1 MNPKTKALNE
11 TKPTL
16 TTAEIQAKITD
27 FKAKVVINSPGR
39 VNLIGEHTDYN
50 NGFVMP
56 TAIDKKIT
64 FYLKENGSESHCNV
78 TSLNYDTSASFD
90 LNKPNLKGA
99 EWTLY
104 SIGVV
109 EEIKK
114 LGKTLKG
121 FDCIMVS
128 NLPVGAGI
136 SSSAALE
143 CGLAYGLNQLFDLK
157 LGKLDIVKLSQK
169 AEHNYVGTKCGIMD
183 QFASVMSKDGH
194 VIKLDCQ
201 NLDYELLP
209 FNIEPYKLLLL
220 NTNVSHNLASSAYN
234 VRRQEC
240 EQGIAVL
247 QQRFKNIES
256 LRDVSLDQLEQCRH
270 ELNPIIYKRCAYVL
284 HENERVE
291 QAAKV
296 LKKDDLVTFGQLIYA
311 SHEGLQHNY
320 EVSCKELDFL
330 TEYSRSNNQILGCRM
345 MGGGFG
351 GCTINLIH
359 EDAIENYV
367 EKVSKAY
374 FEKFNIELTAFTT
387 VPANGTSVVENNL

>member
-1 MNPKTKALNE
+1 LNE
-11 TKPTL
+11 TKSVL
-16 TTAEIQAKITD
+16 TTAEKQAKLAN

-64 FYLKENGSESHCNV
+64 FYLKANGSASQCNV
-78 TSLNYDTSASFD
+78 TSLNYDTSVSFD
-90 LNKPNLKGA
+90 LNKPNLDGA

-104 SIGVV
+104 IIGVI

-114 LGKTLKG
+114 LGKILNG

-128 NLPVGAGI
+128 DLPVGAGI

-157 LGKLDIVKLSQK
+157 LEKLDIVKLSQK

-201 NLDYELLP
+201 DLTYELLP
-209 FNIEPYKLLLL
+209 FHIEPYKLLLL
-220 NTNVSHNLASSAYN
+220 NTNVSHNLASSEYN

-247 QQRFKNIES
+247 QQRFENIES
-256 LRDVSLDQLEQCRH
+256 LRDVSLDQLKQCKQ
-270 ELNPIIYKRCAYVL
+270 ELDPVIYKRCAYIL
-284 HENERVE
+284 HENERVQ
-291 QAAKV
+291 QAAEA
-296 LKKDDLVTFGQLIYA
+296 LKADDLVTFGQLMYS

-330 TEYSRSNNQILGCRM
+330 TEFSRSNEQILGCRM

-359 EDAIENYV
+359 EDAIKDYV

-374 FEKFNIELTAFTT
+374 FDKFNIELTAFTT
-387 VPANGTSVVENNL
+387 VPANGTSAVENNL

>member
-1 MNPKTKALNE
+1 MNE
-11 TKPTL
+11 TESIRSF
-16 TTAEIQAKITD
+16 AEKQAKIAD
-27 FKAKVVINSPGR
+27 FQAKIVINSPGR

-56 TAIDKKIT
+56 TAIDKKII
-64 FYLKENGSESHCNV
+64 FYLKENGSASQCNI
-78 TSLNYDTSASFD
+78 TSLNYETSVSFD
-90 LNKPNLKGA
+90 LNKPNLDGA

-104 SIGVV
+104 IIGVV

-114 LGKTLKG
+114 LSKTLRG
-121 FDCIMVS
+121 FDCIMES
-128 NLPVGAGI
+128 DLPVGAGI

-157 LGKLDIVKLSQK
+157 LEKLDIVKLSQK

-183 QFASVMSKDGH
+183 QFASVMSKEGH

-209 FNIEPYKLLLL
+209 FNIEPYQLLLL
-220 NTNVSHNLASSAYN
+220 NTNVSHNLASSEYN

-240 EQGIAVL
+240 EQGTAVL
-247 QQRFKNIES
+247 QQRFKNIVS
-256 LRDVSLDQLEQCRH
+256 LRDVSFDQLEKCKH
-270 ELNPIIYKRCAYVL
+270 ELAPIIYKRCDYIL
-284 HENERVE
+284 HENERV
-291 QAAKV
+291 QRAAKA
-296 LKKDDLVTFGQLIYA
+296 LTEDNLVAFGQLMYA

-330 TEYSRSNNQILGCRM
+330 TEFSRSNDQILGCRM

-367 EKVSKAY
+367 EKISKAY
-374 FEKFNIELTAFTT
+374 FAKFNIELTAFTT
-387 VPANGTSVVENNL
+387 VPGNGTSTVENNL

>member
-1 MNPKTKALNE
+1 MNQ
-11 TKPTL
+11 TKPKL
-16 TTAEIQAKITD
+16 TTAEKQAKITD
-27 FKAKVVINSPGR
+27 FKAEVVINSPGR

-64 FYLKENGSESHCNV
+64 FYLKANGSESHCNV
-78 TSLNYDTSASFD
+78 TSLNYDTSVSFD
-90 LNKPNLKGA
+90 LNKPNLDGA

-104 SIGVV
+104 IIGVM

-114 LGKTLKG
+114 LGKTLTG
-121 FDCIMVS
+121 FDCIMLS
-128 NLPVGAGI
+128 DLPVGAGI

-143 CGLAYGLNQLFDLK
+143 CGLAFGLNKLFDLK
-157 LGKLDIVKLSQK
+157 LEQLDIVKLSQK

-201 NLDYELLP
+201 NLNYELLP
-209 FNIEPYKLLLL
+209 FHIEPYKLLLI
-220 NTNVSHNLASSAYN
+220 NTNVSHNLASSEFN
-234 VRRQEC
+234 LRRQEC

-247 QQRFKNIES
+247 QQRFENIGS
-256 LRDVSLDQLEQCRH
+256 LRDVSFGQLEQYKQ
-270 ELNPIIYKRCAYVL
+270 ELDPTIYKRCAYVL
-284 HENERVE
+284 HENERVQ
-291 QAAKV
+291 QAAKA
-296 LKKDDLVTFGQLIYA
+296 LENNDLVTFGRLMYA

-330 TEYSRSNNQILGCRM
+330 TEFSRSNDQILGCRM

-359 EDAIENYV
+359 EDAIEGYV

-374 FEKFNIELTAFTT
+374 FDKFNIELTAFTT